1 MKPIYKISILLVL
14 IIIVLVLLK
23 ISNDNFKQQKISQV
37 NIAINTQGG
46 PELVTEEEIQELIS
60 QGYDSITKRA
70 IEEIDL
76 KWIEEI
82 IYTNPYVLNADAYIN
97 IDASLTID
105 ILQRKPIL
113 RIFNQQNESYFIDT
127 KGKMLPLN
135 QGASPGV
142 LVATGNITEK
152 FMPSQEYQYFDS
164 VNYDQSK
171 ILSTTHKLFLI
182 ASEISKDEFL
192 LKLITLIY
200 ANDNSHFELIPIIG
214 DQNIILGDVDGLKIK
229 LQNLH
234 HFYKNGYTKYNFS
247 LYKSFDIR
255 FHNQVIGIKKT
266 EEQNENKKE
275 NEI

>member
-127 KGKMLPLN
+127 KG
-135 QGASPGV
+135 
-142 LVATGNITEK
+142 
-152 FMPSQEYQYFDS
+152 
-164 VNYDQSK
+164 
-171 ILSTTHKLFLI
+171 
-182 ASEISKDEFL
+182 
-192 LKLITLIY
+192 
-200 ANDNSHFELIPIIG
+200 
-214 DQNIILGDVDGLKIK
+214 
-229 LQNLH
+229 
-234 HFYKNGYTKYNFS
+234 
-247 LYKSFDIR
+247 
-255 FHNQVIGIKKT
+255 
-266 EEQNENKKE
+266 
-275 NEI
+275 